1 MARFINLELKNEEV
15 DNLLDALTEWFEAV
29 QPKEL
34 TPDEVG
40 LNAKRY
46 ADLISKIKEAQRK
59 YRDRNFLRLESA
71 LVSLKDAS
79 DEIGF
84 FEDDNWTYTKSREE
98 NFVLDDKDFA
108 KLVDVIQA
116 VEGYI
121 IYRDDED
128 NEEE

>member
-1 MARFINLELKNEEV
+1 MSRFINLDLTNKEV

-34 TPDEVG
+34 KHNEVG
-40 LNAKRY
+40 LDSERY
-46 ADLISKIKEAQRK
+46 ANLISKIKEEQKK
-59 YRDRNFLRLESA
+59 YRDRNYRRLEQA
-71 LVSLKDAS
+71 LLSLQDAS
-79 DEIGF
+79 DEIGL
-84 FEDDNWTYTKSREE
+84 FEYDNWTFTKPREE

-116 VEGYI
+116 VEGFI
-121 IYRDDED
+121 VYRDEED

>member
-1 MARFINLELKNEEV
+1 MSRFINLDLTNKEV

-34 TPDEVG
+34 NHNEVG
-40 LNAKRY
+40 LNAQRY
-46 ADLISKIKEAQRK
+46 ADLISKIKEAQKK

-71 LVSLKDAS
+71 LASLKDAS

-84 FEDDNWTYTKSREE
+84 FEDDNWTFTKSREE
-98 NFVLDDKDFA
+98 NFVLDDRDFA

-116 VEGYI
+116 VEGFI
-121 IYRDDED
+121 VYRDEED

>member
-1 MARFINLELKNEEV
+1 MARFINLELTSKEV

-34 TPDEVG
+34 KHNEVG
-40 LNAKRY
+40 LDSERY
-46 ADLISKIKEAQRK
+46 ANLISKMKEEQKK
-59 YRDRNFLRLESA
+59 YRDRNYRRLEQA
-71 LVSLKDAS
+71 LLSLQDAS
-79 DEIGF
+79 DEIGL
-84 FEDDNWTYTKSREE
+84 FEDDNWTFTKPREE

-116 VEGYI
+116 VEGFI
-121 IYRDDED
+121 VYRDEED

>member
-15 DNLLDALTEWFEAV
+15 DNLLDALNEWFEVV

-46 ADLISKIKEAQRK
+46 ADLISKIKEAQKK

-98 NFVLDDKDFA
+98 NFVLDDKDYA

-121 IYRDDED
+121 VYRDEED
-128 NEEE
+128 DEEE

>member
-46 ADLISKIKEAQRK
+46 ADLVSKIKEAQKK

-98 NFVLDDKDFA
+98 NFVLNDKDFA

-121 IYRDDED
+121 IYRDEED
-128 NEEE
+128 SEEE

>member
-1 MARFINLELKNEEV
+1 MARFINLELKNVEV
-15 DNLLDALTEWFEAV
+15 DNLLDALNEWFEAV

-46 ADLISKIKEAQRK
+46 ADLISKIKEAQKK

>member
-15 DNLLDALTEWFEAV
+15 DNLLDALNEWFEAV

-46 ADLISKIKEAQRK
+46 ADLVSKIKEAQKK

-116 VEGYI
+116 VEEYI

>member
-15 DNLLDALTEWFEAV
+15 DNLLDALNEWFEAV

-46 ADLISKIKEAQRK
+46 ADLISKIKEAQKK

>member
-15 DNLLDALTEWFEAV
+15 DNLLDALNEWFEAV

-46 ADLISKIKEAQRK
+46 ADLVSKIKEAQKK

-121 IYRDDED
+121 IYRDEED

>member
-1 MARFINLELKNEEV
+1 MSRFIHVDLTNEEV

-34 TPDEVG
+34 KPDEVG

-46 ADLISKIKEAQRK
+46 ADLIKKIKQAQKK

-71 LVSLKDAS
+71 LVSLQDAS
-79 DEIGF
+79 SEIGV

-98 NFVLDDKDFA
+98 NFVLNDKDFA
-108 KLVDVIQA
+108 KLVDVIQT

-121 IYRDDED
+121 VYRDEED
-128 NEEE
+128 DEEE

>member
-15 DNLLDALTEWFEAV
+15 DNLLDALNEWFEAV

-46 ADLISKIKEAQRK
+46 ADLVSKIKEAQKK

>member
-46 ADLISKIKEAQRK
+46 ADLVSKIKEAQKK

-121 IYRDDED
+121 IYRDEED

>member
-46 ADLISKIKEAQRK
+46 ADLISKIKEAQKK

-98 NFVLDDKDFA
+98 NFVLNDKDFA

-121 IYRDDED
+121 IYRDEED
-128 NEEE
+128 SEEE